1 MSQEKLKIL
10 EMIEKNIIS
19 PKEGSDLLKALE
31 KDPQDSTIKVNRK
44 EAFKMLKIRVNS
56 ADGDK
61 VNVTIPL
68 EFAKIAL
75 RSKKGIPKLNQ
86 MDVDLDFDHLI
97 DMIES
102 GTQGKIVDVESN
114 DGDIVEIFIE

>member
-19 PKEGSDLLKALE
+19 PKEGADLLKAV
-31 KDPQDSTIKVNRK
+31 DQDSDKESIKVNRK

-56 ADGDK
+56 SDGDK

-75 RSKKGIPKLNQ
+75 RSKKGIPKLDQ
-86 MDVDLDFDHLI
+86 MNVDLDFDHLI

-102 GTQGKIVDVESN
+102 GTEGKIVDIQSN
-114 DGDIVEIFIE
+114 DGDNVEIFIE